1 MKNISKILFLMM
13 LAVAAASFVGCKY
26 CDESDPSS
34 DCYVQPPVAELEHSG
49 AITTNTTWAANT
61 IHFIKG
67 RVWVES
73 GATLTIE
80 KGAIVKGRTGTEANA
95 SALIIA
101 KGGKLMAEG
110 TADMPIIFTSELDNI
125 ALGQKTGTNLTGN
138 DREKWGGLIIL
149 GQAKISAENGDISA
163 QIEGIPATATYGAFG
178 GDNDADNSGVLTY
191 VSIRHG
197 GALIGE
203 GNEING
209 LTLGGVGSGTVINHV
224 EIVATLDD
232 GIEFFGGSVNV
243 QNALVYNHGDDGI
256 DIDFNY
262 SGTVNNFIVMHG
274 GDTDEGLEIDG
285 PEGTTHTSGLFT
297 LKNGTII
304 STDGKGSAADLKSKA
319 QGTIENCS
327 FAGYSGKYIKFRASF
342 GDTTN
347 CTSKSDA
354 YAYFIAAT
362 PKLIVKNND
371 LGASS
376 LTAMASGYTASCV
389 SCGCFDSAAETALDA
404 LMATSGNALNT
415 ASSKGANKS
424 EFTGWSWTSVNNKL

>member
-1 MKNISKILFLMM
+1 
-13 LAVAAASFVGCKY
+13 
-26 CDESDPSS
+26 
-34 DCYVQPPVAELEHSG
+34 
-49 AITTNTTWAANT
+49 
-61 IHFIKG
+61 
-67 RVWVES
+67 
-73 GATLTIE
+73 
-80 KGAIVKGRTGTEANA
+80 
-95 SALIIA
+95 
-101 KGGKLMAEG
+101 
-110 TADMPIIFTSELDNI
+110 
-125 ALGQKTGTNLTGN
+125 
-138 DREKWGGLIIL
+138 
-149 GQAKISAENGDISA
+149 
-163 QIEGIPATATYGAFG
+163 
-178 GDNDADNSGVLTY
+178 
-191 VSIRHG
+191 
-197 GALIGE
+197 
-203 GNEING
+203 
-209 LTLGGVGSGTVINHV
+209 
-224 EIVATLDD
+224 
-232 GIEFFGGSVNV
+232 
-243 QNALVYNHGDDGI
+243 
-256 DIDFNY
+256 
-262 SGTVNNFIVMHG
+262 MHG